1 MGACASSLDE
11 LYERLAEYK
20 KPRISDY
27 DNVKL
32 TLDFANMQVVEEIYS
47 PYSPQEDRL
56 TSRLRRALS
65 G

>member
-27 DNVKL
+27 DHVKL
-32 TLDFANMQVVEEIYS
+32 TLDFVNMQVVEEIYS
-47 PYSPQEDRL
+47 PYSPQED
-56 TSRLRRALS
+56 
-65 G
+65 